1 MDEVFSKVR
10 VAIEQH
16 SGLLKREA
24 AVRLKVWLAKLS
36 EQTNN
41 PVWKKNRNAYSKLLL
56 NQLKQGCL
64 EKPFNA
70 APPAGPLQTLPA
82 SLTYSFSLPRTSSAK
97 STIRSG
103 VSVSSSQGNPASNA
117 AEEPQLDD
125 YLGRHASPRRTA
137 SGGTALSQGE
147 QFTDAQELDSA
158 QLSHQK
164 SGLWGVE
171 SNPSRQPSVSVRADS
186 PPRRQKSGTLEL
198 RSSPGR
204 QRSGILR
211 TGSSGSSLR
220 GHESHSLHAHKVPS
234 RAPSRLRDSSTD
246 VEVQY
251 AAEFRHQLPSRRE
264 GSSTE
269 EEHRGLHT
277 SRQHKATEP
286 PHSQYRTAE
295 KYMSRAKVQEALS
308 PQRRHSPTQHHAAKA
323 RILDLHNN
331 CTLAAEEQDQL
342 SGDRHHH
349 ARDSGQGG
357 AQVQLG
363 GTTLGLSRGLP
374 GGRRG
379 DGIDLADE
387 SWQPSKLE
395 LQARLGAS
403 KERQLELEWR
413 LQQAEQKIAQAQARH
428 VAQQLSGSEQSQQP
442 SASDQSDPRKHR
454 LKRDLSKLIHKYEK
468 RQSRWGSPTRAA
480 SIQHLLPLDCG
491 IGSSEEEDF
500 DGLAD
505 ITAALKSCSQREPLD
520 LGSGDHPLS
529 KQAQT
534 PALQPNALPPQ
545 HRSRNGNE
553 WLPEH

>member
-1 MDEVFSKVR
+1 MR
-10 VAIEQH
+10 
-16 SGLLKREA
+16 
-24 AVRLKVWLAKLS
+24 
-36 EQTNN
+36 
-41 PVWKKNRNAYSKLLL
+41 
-56 NQLKQGCL
+56 C
-64 EKPFNA
+64 
-70 APPAGPLQTLPA
+70 
-82 SLTYSFSLPRTSSAK
+82 
-97 STIRSG
+97 RSG

-147 QFTDAQELDSA
+147 QFTDAQELESA

-269 EEHRGLHT
+269 EEHRSTSRRHTAQSAARESSSEEEDARRPQRHGPQGSQASRKHDSLDQRHSPRGLHT

-357 AQVQLG
+357 AQVIN
-363 GTTLGLSRGLP
+363 SV
-374 GGRRG
+374 
-379 DGIDLADE
+379 
-387 SWQPSKLE
+387 SVQP
-395 LQARLGAS
+395 A
-403 KERQLELEWR
+403 
-413 LQQAEQKIAQAQARH
+413 
-428 VAQQLSGSEQSQQP
+428 
-442 SASDQSDPRKHR
+442 
-454 LKRDLSKLIHKYEK
+454 
-468 RQSRWGSPTRAA
+468 
-480 SIQHLLPLDCG
+480 C
-491 IGSSEEEDF
+491 
-500 DGLAD
+500 
-505 ITAALKSCSQREPLD
+505 
-520 LGSGDHPLS
+520 
-529 KQAQT
+529 
-534 PALQPNALPPQ
+534 
-545 HRSRNGNE
+545 
-553 WLPEH
+553 